1 MFVSSPCACAETCVL
16 LQFPRA
22 LQGMLPVHHAKR
34 QWALRIR
41 RGVWGERECSDV
53 HGSTV
58 SCESLWGQTTAGDWW
73 LHYPLKTT

>member
-1 MFVSSPCACAETCVL
+1 MFVFSPCACAEACVL

-34 QWALRIR
+34 QWALPIR
-41 RGVWGERECSDV
+41 RAVWLERECSDV

-58 SCESLWGQTTAGDWW
+58 LRESLEDRRRLGIGAA
-73 LHYPLKTT
+73 